1 MKLNRKNRCIV
12 CGVLLTVFCLLLL
25 PGIGVADEVTV
36 STYAELQ
43 DALEVTGTRT
53 VYVAENITAA
63 EILTVAS
70 NANITLKPE
79 GKNITISFE
88 NLCVTGIQSGLIYIE
103 TQGVLTIS
111 GDEDGHTLT
120 INGTQKEGNNA
131 SIVRV
136 NGILTLN
143 HGIILANNSAQE
155 YGGGVLVRGSGQF
168 TMNGGNI
175 INCISS
181 FGGGAIAVRSHFI
194 MNGGTISGNSAASG
208 GGIYISQG
216 TVEISGGTVT
226 CNSAYG
232 TGNTGGGG
240 GIYLANPSVL
250 TISGGKI
257 SENSA
262 VNGGD
267 GIHIA
272 ASASGNTVAHCIT
285 ISKNPEIDGLYFQN
299 MYDGNKVLGMHVTIL
314 ENFIGH
320 IKNISFHTGDLETE
334 YFTFHSSDYQLVED
348 GSGFF
353 ISRISESDKEDA
365 AEDDENL
372 SPPSTGTEDMEG
384 TESPEIEGDDTQE
397 EDTELKED
405 EEIEDGDDT
414 QEEDTEQKEDEE
426 IEDGDDTQEED
437 TEQKEDEEIED
448 GDDTQEEDTEQK
460 ENEEIEEGDDT
471 QEDDTEQKEDEEIE
485 EGDDAQKDDTEQ
497 KEDEEIEE
505 EGDTGESDSKKPAKQ
520 TTHSSPLI
528 QEPEQENPITPSSP
542 EQQNTETL
550 PQLPNIEKETP
561 VSPLSLW
568 IAAGIPAAAFLRK
581 KRE

>member
-12 CGVLLTVFCLLLL
+12 CGVLFTVFCLLLL

-36 STYAELQ
+36 SDFAGLEN
-43 DALEVTGTRT
+43 ALKGTGTRT
-53 VYVAENITAA
+53 VYVAENISINSNTKP
-63 EILTVAS
+63 LTLTDG
-70 NANITLKPE
+70 ANITLKPH
-79 GKNITISFE
+79 GKNITI
-88 NLCVTGIQSGLIYIE
+88 LLDGTKWITQSLI
-103 TQGVLTIS
+103 TVNNRRTLHIS
-111 GDEDGHTLT
+111 GDNSFTITIHGTENTNNLAPLIEVYGNLTLD
-120 INGTQKEGNNA
+120 EG
-131 SIVRV
+131 
-136 NGILTLN
+136 GILTN
-143 HGIILANNSAQE
+143 HTSKNQ
-155 YGGGVLVRGSGQF
+155 GGGVIVRG
-168 TMNGGNI
+168 NGVFQMDGGEI
-175 INCISS
+175 SNCIAS
-181 FGGGAIAVRSHFI
+181 GGGGVYVFSKSPGFI
-194 MNGGTISGNSAASG
+194 MNGGTISGNSANTAG

-216 TVEISGGTVT
+216 TVEINGGIISR
-226 CNSAYG
+226 NSAD
-232 TGNTGGGG
+232 GGGG

-262 VNGGD
+262 VNGGA

-272 ASASGNTVAHCIT
+272 ASTSGNTVSHCIT

-320 IKNISFHTGDLETE
+320 IKNISFHTGDLETA

-365 AEDDENL
+365 SEDDENL

-426 IEDGDDTQEED
+426 IEEGDDTQEDD

-448 GDDTQEEDTEQK
+448 GDDTQKEDTEQK

-485 EGDDAQKDDTEQ
+485 EGDDTQKEDTEQ

-528 QEPEQENPITPSSP
+528 QEPEQENPITPPSQ

-550 PQLPNIEKETP
+550 PPLPNIEKETP

-568 IAAGIPAAAFLRK
+568 IAAGIPAAAFLRR